1 VIVGNQKMC
10 LFESDLE
17 SKKKKDFSF
26 GLLLLL
32 LCGREMGVNDG
43 ARLGRKEEEKLCV
56 VEDQKKK
63 KKMAAPTQEG
73 EGGNPGRSRNPPLL
87 HVILFHF
94 FFLLVE
100 GGGGIRK
107 KKGETI
113 SFCRC
118 LFDFIFFSKPQ
129 HFLSP

>member
-1 VIVGNQKMC
+1 MC

-56 VEDQKKK
+56 VEDQKIKK
-63 KKMAAPTQEG
+63 KWRPRHKKGREETL
-73 EGGNPGRSRNPPLL
+73 GGLETR
-87 HVILFHF
+87 LFYMLF
-94 FFLLVE
+94 YFIFSFFL
-100 GGGGIRK
+100 
-107 KKGETI
+107 
-113 SFCRC
+113 
-118 LFDFIFFSKPQ
+118 
-129 HFLSP
+129 